1 MELFRKQVIERRGS
15 RLLGEVS
22 LASPVSTWV
31 VTWLIGAIVAVIALA
46 LLIGGYARKEIVQG
60 WIKPDKGLVRVVSP
74 LLGTVETVHVVE
86 GQIVNEGDSL
96 VTLNLDTAFSA
107 GEGVY
112 GIALAEME
120 TQITERENLIPLT
133 ELRFAREALELEG
146 QMDAIQAELSALEEQ
161 RQVLD
166 ERILTAG
173 EALERITLLAKSD
186 AASTSDVDRQR
197 EAVLSLRQSATQVK
211 QQIEIKKGESA
222 IYRLRLEGL
231 PANEEAAITELRE
244 GIAGL
249 RSQRAQVSG
258 RGTLV
263 MAAPVSGRV
272 AALPLSAGQ
281 SVRPQ
286 QMTVAL
292 LPEGGRLEAELFVPT
307 RAAGFIQ
314 EGQHVRLQFDAF
326 PFQRYGIVEGKIILV
341 SRTIFDPSE
350 LPVALGVSG
359 PVYRVLVSISVQHVD
374 AYGERFPLQTGM
386 TLSAHIVLEERK
398 LWEVLL
404 DPLLARI

>member
-120 TQITERENLIPLT
+120 TQITERQNLIPLT

>member
-1 MELFRKQVIERRGS
+1 MELFRKQVIERQGN

-46 LLIGGYARKEIVQG
+46 LFIGGYARKEIVQG
-60 WIKPDKGLVRVVSP
+60 WVKPDKGLVRVVSP
-74 LLGTVETVHVVE
+74 LLGTIDTVHVVE

-96 VTLNLDTAFSA
+96 ITLNLDTAFSA

-120 TQITERENLIPLT
+120 TQIAERENLIPLT
-133 ELRFAREALELEG
+133 ELRFAREAMELEG
-146 QMDAIQAELSALEEQ
+146 QLAAIEAELSALEEQ

-186 AASTSDVDRQR
+186 AASASDVDRQR

-211 QQIEIKKGESA
+211 QQIEIKKGETA
-222 IYRLRLEGL
+222 IFRLRLEGL
-231 PANEEAAITELRE
+231 PASEEAAITELRE
-244 GIAGL
+244 GLAGL

-263 MAAPVSGRV
+263 MTAPVSGRV
-272 AALPLSAGQ
+272 AALPLTGGQ

-292 LPEGGRLEAELFVPT
+292 LPEGGRLEAELFAPT

-314 EGQHVRLQFDAF
+314 EGQTVRLQFDAF
-326 PFQRYGIVEGKIILV
+326 PFQRYGIVEGRITLV

-350 LPVALGVSG
+350 LPVALGVAG
-359 PVYRVLVSISVQHVD
+359 PVYRVLVSISAQHVD
-374 AYGERFPLQTGM
+374 AYGERFPLQAGM
-386 TLSAHIVLEERK
+386 TLSAHIVLEERR

>member
-1 MELFRKQVIERRGS
+1 MELFRKQVIESRGS

-350 LPVALGVSG
+350 LPVALGISG